1 LPGTVRFRIFRVLN
15 RYTDMNNEV
24 IQNAIKEV
32 ESSFPSIYSKEDV
45 VKLLTEINSRL
56 EEESGK
62 VDLDKFKDRFLDLF
76 NRKLHDARSND
87 LVDFDTAE
95 FDISHNN
102 MLVLEHV
109 DVLCDKIAEIAEDA
123 FDSVKL

>member
-1 LPGTVRFRIFRVLN
+1 MPGTVRFRIFRVLN

-45 VKLLTEINSRL
+45 VKLLTEIDSRL
-56 EEESGK
+56 EEETGT
-62 VDLDKFKDRFLDLF
+62 VDLEKFKEQFLETFARDLDSPR
-76 NRKLHDARSND
+76 NSE
-87 LVDFDTAE
+87 LVDTGTAE
-95 FDISHNN
+95 FDISHGN
-102 MLVLEHV
+102 VLELTSVEV
-109 DVLCDKIAEIAEDA
+109 DYEKIYRIAEDA